1 MKRALERAELALKDF
16 DFDPE
21 MRERLRTAIA
31 NAVIEER
38 RALNNEIQYRLGNL
52 KLSAATDVDAVRKE
66 IEILLYPTPL
76 L

>member
-1 MKRALERAELALKDF
+1 MKRAIERANLALKGF
-16 DFDPE
+16 DFDAE
-21 MRERLRTAIA
+21 TTDRLRTAIA
-31 NAVIEER
+31 NAVIDER

-52 KLSAATDVDAVRKE
+52 KLSTATDVDAVRKE

>member
-1 MKRALERAELALKDF
+1 MKRALERAELVLKDF
-16 DFDPE
+16 DFDAATT
-21 MRERLRTAIA
+21 ERLRTAIA

-38 RALNNEIQYRLGNL
+38 RALNNEIQHRLGNL
-52 KLSAATDVDAVRKE
+52 KLSTATDVDAVRKE